1 MAELKGLLFDM
12 DGTLVDNM
20 KYHFIAF
27 EEYAKKMGFTILEP
41 LTPKHGGTHT
51 EDCFKTLVGEEI
63 VAKYGGKVLAEG
75 KEATYRELYRPHIK
89 PVAGLIEL
97 LKAAKE
103 AGVKCAIGSA
113 GSRENIALIVEGL
126 GIAEYLDATIS
137 GADVTYAKPHPE
149 IFTKAREAL
158 GLKPEECIVVED
170 AINGVRAGV
179 ADGCKCI
186 AVTTTT
192 SVEELTEAGATMC
205 IEDYT
210 SLTIEGL
217 NEWNKA

>member
-27 EEYAKKMGFTILEP
+27 EEYAKKMGFTVLEP
-41 LTPKHGGTHT
+41 MTPKFGGMHA
-51 EDCFKTLVGEEI
+51 EDCFNALVGKEIVQKYGAKTLED
-63 VAKYGGKVLAEG
+63 G
-75 KEATYRELYRPHIK
+75 KEATYREIYRPHMK

-97 LKAAKE
+97 LQAAKN

-113 GSRENIALIVEGL
+113 GSRENVAFIIEGL
-126 GIAEYLDATIS
+126 GIAEYIDASIC
-137 GADVTYAKPHPE
+137 GGDVTYAKPHPE

-158 GLKPEECIVVED
+158 GLQPEECIVVED
-170 AINGVRAGV
+170 AVNGVRAGV

-192 SVEELTEAGATMC
+192 SVEGLTEAGASMC
-205 IEDYT
+205 IKDYT